1 MPVHYLLDT
10 NICIYI
16 AKHNPPAVRER
27 FAQHTAQE
35 LAMSVITL
43 GELRYGAEK
52 SQSPKKALAAIE
64 QLTSFI
70 QVAPLDESVGQ
81 HYGKIRAKLEQAG
94 QIIGNNDLWIAAHAK
109 AANWI
114 LVTNNEREF
123 KRVAG
128 LKVENWAHPTGFP
141 ADISKRK

>member
-1 MPVHYLLDT
+1 MHTRYLLDT

-16 AKHNPPAVRER
+16 TKYNPPAVRER
-27 FAQHTAQE
+27 FLRHTNIE

-43 GELRYGAEK
+43 GELRHGAEK
-52 SQSPKKALAAIE
+52 SNSPKKASAAIE
-64 QLTSFI
+64 RLINTI
-70 QVAPLDESVGQ
+70 KVMPIDDAVAQ
-81 HYGKIRAKLEQAG
+81 QYGKIRAKFEQSG

-109 AANWI
+109 AEEWI

-128 LKVENWAHPTGFP
+128 LKIENWANP
-141 ADISKRK
+141 